1 MKTRLRSDGSKT
13 MPASAR
19 LSTTSIS
26 AMTADQHEERAR
38 HRRVASRR
46 EAAQRHQALAASRL
60 ALPPAAVVS
69 MQRCR
74 STAVALGVD
83 HRRSPAAR
91 SARRAG

>member
-1 MKTRLRSDGSKT
+1 MKTRLRSDGSKR

-26 AMTADQHEERAR
+26 AITPTSATSSRGSGRYGACGRR
-38 HRRVASRR
+38 HRR
-46 EAAQRHQALAASRL
+46 HALAASRL

-74 STAVALGVD
+74 STA
-83 HRRSPAAR
+83 
-91 SARRAG
+91 